1 MWACNSVPAPLTPAK
16 LRHHFC
22 CCCCCLVYLYLPWW
36 PCQVIFF
43 HSFYFLAF
51 ISSRHEI
58 YNAIQGRNEPIKR
71 EKKNVG
77 RQRVCGWVGPSD
89 CRIFIKTKKK
99 QKKEKNIK
107 YISVCVVRIMR
118 WYGDA
123 MSPSSCI
130 EPIHDW
136 YIYRWLIY
144 THITWTRILYGGWLL
159 YMDSLMFPHIH
170 HNRMNK
176 KKNVENIIEM
186 MVFSFQEFL
195 ESVIFLC
202 VCR

>member
-58 YNAIQGRNEPIKR
+58 YNAIQGRNEPKKR
-71 EKKNVG
+71 EKKKCRTTKSMRMG
-77 RQRVCGWVGPSD
+77 RPVRLSYIYQN
-89 CRIFIKTKKK
+89 KKK
-99 QKKEKNIK
+99 TENI
-107 YISVCVVRIMR
+107 YRCALCVSCADTEMR
-118 WYGDA
+118 WALRHALNQYMIDIYIDDWFIHISHGHV
-123 MSPSSCI
+123 SCTAVDCCIWIRSCFHIYITI
-130 EPIHDW
+130 E
-136 YIYRWLIY
+136 
-144 THITWTRILYGGWLL
+144 WT
-159 YMDSLMFPHIH
+159 
-170 HNRMNK
+170 K

>member
-1 MWACNSVPAPLTPAK
+1 MSDDKEYADGSARQIV
-16 LRHHFC
+16 
-22 CCCCCLVYLYLPWW
+22 VYL
-36 PCQVIFF
+36 
-43 HSFYFLAF
+43 S
-51 ISSRHEI
+51 
-58 YNAIQGRNEPIKR
+58 
-71 EKKNVG
+71 
-77 RQRVCGWVGPSD
+77 
-89 CRIFIKTKKK
+89 K
-99 QKKEKNIK
+99 QKKNRK

-176 KKNVENIIEM
+176 KKCRKYHRNDGIFISGIPRIRHFFVCVSLIHRDDPDMYTILFIRSRINI
-186 MVFSFQEFL
+186 
-195 ESVIFLC
+195 
-202 VCR
+202 

>member
-58 YNAIQGRNEPIKR
+58 YNAIQGRNEPKKR
-71 EKKNVG
+71 EKKKCRTTKSMRMG
-77 RQRVCGWVGPSD
+77 RPVRLSYIYQN
-89 CRIFIKTKKK
+89 KKK
-99 QKKEKNIK
+99 TENI
-107 YISVCVVRIMR
+107 YRCALCVSCADTEMR
-118 WYGDA
+118 WALRHALNQYMID
-123 MSPSSCI
+123 I
-130 EPIHDW
+130 